1 MKCVIL
7 VIKFCKLLIRMLGS
21 RYAVFRG
28 ANKQKHMFK
37 QDPKVLIWGQPVKV
51 IGGRLLVSGF
61 W

>member
-1 MKCVIL
+1 M
-7 VIKFCKLLIRMLGS
+7 FGS

-37 QDPKVLIWGQPVKV
+37 QDPKVIIWGQPAKV
-51 IGGRLLVSGF
+51 VGGRLLVSGF